1 LSTFRHYPLKIFLLE
16 PKKKLR
22 GHSGVISKF
31 YKEGVPVLNS
41 DKGTWDEIFNFD
53 GDHDDELEGSLGLED
68 QDGEG
73 IVFLEEAHE
82 ALNRLSQKTNKR
94 GRVMKHPRRAESW
107 H

>member
-1 LSTFRHYPLKIFLLE
+1 MNSADGKWDDIF
-16 PKKKLR
+16 KW
-22 GHSGVISKF
+22 
-31 YKEGVPVLNS
+31 N
-41 DKGTWDEIFNFD
+41 
-53 GDHDDELEGSLGLED
+53 GDSDDEDEQDVSLGLEG
-68 QDGEG
+68 QEGEG